1 VLEAVSCDPYGL
13 ADQQVID
20 HIAGRLGRDALKPFQ
35 ALGQAPPW
43 RLLDVEELKT
53 DLIIMVSW
61 ESQAQSDFAQ
71 MLACLQSEEPAVLA
85 WAKRINE
92 ILGKL

>member
-1 VLEAVSCDPYGL
+1 MLAAVNSDPYGL

-43 RLLDVEELKT
+43 RLRDVEELKT

-71 MLACLQSEEPAVLA
+71 MLAGLQSEEPAVLA